1 MNYRGYFTDKNG
13 NKYYPKT
20 EETIIKKYSY
30 TLAKKNAG
38 EAGYF
43 SIDIT
48 IPTGYKVG
56 SIGVETGQIDNSR
69 GLQITPIYGY
79 QHINGGTKTFYFNYY
94 APKIQASDISLEIY
108 ILYIRV

>member
-1 MNYRGYFTDKNG
+1 MNYRGYFTDKDG
-13 NKYYPKT
+13 NKFYPKT
-20 EETIIKKYSY
+20 EETIIKNYSY

-56 SIGVETGQIDNSR
+56 SIGVETDRIDASG
-69 GLQITPIYGY
+69 GLQITPIYGF
-79 QHINGGTKTFYFNYY
+79 QNVAGIRTFYFNYY
-94 APKIQASDISLEIY
+94 APKTQTQDTYLIIY

>member
-20 EETIIKKYSY
+20 EETIIKNYSY

-48 IPTGYKVG
+48 IPTGYKIG
-56 SIGVETGQIDNSR
+56 SIGVETTQIADSV
-69 GLQITPIYGY
+69 GLQITPIRGFSY
-79 QHINGGTKTFYFNYY
+79 NPGTRTFYFNYY
-94 APKIQASDISLEIY
+94 APKKQAVDIPLEIY

>member
-1 MNYRGYFTDKNG
+1 MQ
-13 NKYYPKT
+13 
-20 EETIIKKYSY
+20 
-30 TLAKKNAG
+30 KKNAG

-56 SIGVETGQIDNSR
+56 SIGVGTGQIADSV
-69 GLQITPIYGY
+69 GLQITPINGY
-79 QHINGGTKTFYFNYY
+79 QYINGGTETFYFNYY
-94 APKIQASDISLEIY
+94 APKRQAVNIPLEIY

>member
-1 MNYRGYFTDKNG
+1 MNYRGYFTDKDG
-13 NKYYPKT
+13 NKFYPKT
-20 EETIIKKYSY
+20 EETIIKNYSY
-30 TLAKKNAG
+30 TFAKKNAG

-56 SIGVETGQIDNSR
+56 SIGVETGQIADSV

-79 QHINGGTKTFYFNYY
+79 QNINGGTKTFYFNYY
-94 APKIQASDISLEIY
+94 APKTQTQDTFLIIY

>member
-1 MNYRGYFTDKNG
+1 MQ
-13 NKYYPKT
+13 
-20 EETIIKKYSY
+20 
-30 TLAKKNAG
+30 KKNAG

-56 SIGVETGQIDNSR
+56 SIGVETGRIDASG

-94 APKIQASDISLEIY
+94 APKKQTQDTYLIIY
-108 ILYIRV
+108 VLYIRV

>member
-1 MNYRGYFTDKNG
+1 MNYSGYLTDKNG

-20 EETIIKKYSY
+20 EETIIKNYSY
-30 TLAKKNAG
+30 TFAKKNAG

-56 SIGVETGQIDNSR
+56 SIGVETGQIADSV
-69 GLQITPIYGY
+69 GLQITPINGY
-79 QHINGGTKTFYFNYY
+79 KHIGGGTKTFYFNYY
-94 APKIQASDISLEIY
+94 APKKQPIDIPLKIY

>member
-30 TLAKKNAG
+30 TLGKKNAG

-56 SIGVETGQIDNSR
+56 SIGVETGQIANSR
-69 GLQITPIYGY
+69 GLQITPIYGFPY
-79 QHINGGTKTFYFNYY
+79 DPGTRTFYFNYY
-94 APKIQASDISLEIY
+94 APETQASDISLEIY